1 MHPYNKELVFIKLP
15 PEHIVTIK
23 FIMESY
29 EGLGIIRTLNAERG
43 RLVIIAP
50 SDSMQ
55 TLHELLHSLKGEI
68 SLEILD
74 TIPPETKTDW
84 LMREYFEG

>member
-1 MHPYNKELVFIKLP
+1 MYQELIFIKLP
-15 PEHIVTIK
+15 PEHIVTMK
-23 FIMESY
+23 FILESY

-55 TLHELLHSLKGEI
+55 TLKGLLKSLKNEIFVEEIDAPPEI
-68 SLEILD
+68 SS
-74 TIPPETKTDW
+74 DW
-84 LMREYFEG
+84 LMNEYFSDK

>member
-1 MHPYNKELVFIKLP
+1 MHTYSREMIFIKLP

-23 FIMESY
+23 FLLESY

-50 SDSMQ
+50 PDSMQ
-55 TLHELLHSLKGEI
+55 TLHELLKSLQNEL
-68 SLEILD
+68 SLEIMD
-74 TIPPETKTDW
+74 TIPSEARADW
-84 LMREYFEG
+84 LVKEYLE

>member
-1 MHPYNKELVFIKLP
+1 MHPYTKELIFFKLP

-29 EGLGIIRTLNAERG
+29 EGLGIVRTLSAERG

-50 SDSMQ
+50 QDSMQ
-55 TLHELLHSLKGEI
+55 TLRELLKSLEKEL
-68 SLEILD
+68 SLEIMD
-74 TIPPETKTDW
+74 TIPSEAHIDW
-84 LMREYFEG
+84 LVKEYLE